1 MATNLAK
8 NAQTD
13 ECFPIFALIMRPMGE
28 QVCLLEH
35 HLLKKFPNHQ
45 LKSDQAGLREVG
57 PVSKNSGSG
66 FVLIH
71 ISFVIVSSIVRLCVF
86 VVHQA
91 VDVFRVN
98 GHAVILFFIGRA

>member
-1 MATNLAK
+1 
-8 NAQTD
+8 
-13 ECFPIFALIMRPMGE
+13 MGE
-28 QVCLLEH
+28 QVCLMEH
-35 HLLKKFPNHQ
+35 HLLKNTPDHQ
-45 LKSDQAGLREVG
+45 FKNDWAGLREVG

-98 GHAVILFFIGRA
+98 GHAVSFFFIGGV

>member
-1 MATNLAK
+1 
-8 NAQTD
+8 
-13 ECFPIFALIMRPMGE
+13 MRPMGKYIR
-28 QVCLLEH
+28 LMEH
-35 HLLKKFPNHQ
+35 HLLKNTSDHQ
-45 LKSDQAGLREVG
+45 FKNDWAGLREVG

>member
-1 MATNLAK
+1 MLS
-8 NAQTD
+8 Q
-13 ECFPIFALIMRPMGE
+13 FAFIMRPMGE
-28 QVCLLEH
+28 QVCLMEH
-35 HLLKKFPNHQ
+35 HLLKNAPDHQ
-45 LKSDQAGLREVG
+45 FKNDWAGLREVG
-57 PVSKNSGSG
+57 PVSKNCGSG

-98 GHAVILFFIGRA
+98 GHAVSFFFIGGV